1 MKVVM
6 IRTNISEVRGAT
18 MVRFLNWLNKDIA
31 NIVEFQH
38 YIEIKDVVYMAV
50 KVEKEL
56 RWKGSARQSGYLG
69 SSFS

>member
-31 NIVEFQH
+31 NVVEFQH
-38 YIEIKDVVYMAV
+38 YIEIKDVVYMVV

-56 RWKGSARQSGYLG
+56 RWKGSVRQSGYSG